1 MSPRTRKN
9 GTPRGERSK
18 ETILEAALPLFA
30 RQGYRGASLASIAS
44 AAGLTQ
50 PGLLHHFPSKEE
62 LLLGLLDWR
71 DRDDGKRLSGLRDGD
86 GLAYLERLEDLVAHN
101 MTAPEL
107 VALFTTL
114 VGEGTSPEHPAHD
127 YFVERYRRIRAR
139 AIRSLREGQLAGEVR
154 DDADLEVIVPLLFA
168 VMDGLQI
175 QWLLDPEIDMVASF
189 DVFAKLVRDQLAAV
203 PAQGTAL
210 S

>member
-1 MSPRTRKN
+1 VNARPRKN

-18 ETILEAALPLFA
+18 EAILSAALPLFA
-30 RQGYRGASLASIAS
+30 QQGYRGASLASIAS

-50 PGLLHHFPSKEE
+50 AGLLHHFRSKEE

-71 DRDDGKRLSGLRDGD
+71 DRDDGRRLSGMRDGD
-86 GLAYLERLEDLVAHN
+86 GLAYLERLEDLVEHN
-101 MTAPEL
+101 ATAPEL
-107 VALFTTL
+107 VRLFTTL
-114 VGEGTSPEHPAHD
+114 VGEGTSSEHPAND

-139 AIRSLREGQLAGEVR
+139 AIRSLREGQLSGEIR
-154 DDADLEVIVPLLFA
+154 DDVDLEAIVPVLFA

-203 PAQGTAL
+203 AV
-210 S
+210 

>member
-71 DRDDGKRLSGLRDGD
+71 DRDDGKRLSVAAYNLTSEFRNSRRSMTRLARSSLDGPWW
-86 GLAYLERLEDLVAHN
+86 A
-101 MTAPEL
+101 TA
-107 VALFTTL
+107 
-114 VGEGTSPEHPAHD
+114 
-127 YFVERYRRIRAR
+127 
-139 AIRSLREGQLAGEVR
+139 
-154 DDADLEVIVPLLFA
+154 
-168 VMDGLQI
+168 
-175 QWLLDPEIDMVASF
+175 
-189 DVFAKLVRDQLAAV
+189 
-203 PAQGTAL
+203 TAM
-210 S
+210 

>member
-1 MSPRTRKN
+1 MRKN

-86 GLAYLERLEDLVAHN
+86 GLGYLERLEDLVAHN
-101 MTAPEL
+101 ATAPEL

-114 VGEGTSPEHPAHD
+114 VGEGTSPEHPAHE
-127 YFVERYRRIRAR
+127 YFVERYRRIRGR
-139 AIRSLREGQLAGEVR
+139 ALRTLREGQHAGEIREDV
-154 DDADLEVIVPLLFA
+154 DLETIVPLLFA

-175 QWLLDPEIDMVASF
+175 QWLLDPDIDMVASF
-189 DVFAKLVRDQLAAV
+189 DAFANLVRDQLAV
-203 PAQGTAL
+203 QPAAST

>member
-86 GLAYLERLEDLVAHN
+86 GLGYLERLEDLVAHN
-101 MTAPEL
+101 ATAPEL

-139 AIRSLREGQLAGEVR
+139 ALRTLREGQQAGEIREDV
-154 DDADLEVIVPLLFA
+154 DLETIVPLLFA

-175 QWLLDPEIDMVASF
+175 QWLLDPDIDMVASF
-189 DVFAKLVRDQLAAV
+189 DAFANLVRDQLAVQA
-203 PAQGTAL
+203 AAGT

>member
-71 DRDDGKRLSGLRDGD
+71 DRDDGKRLSGLPDGD

-203 PAQGTAL
+203 PA
-210 S
+210 

>member
-71 DRDDGKRLSGLRDGD
+71 DRDDGKRLSGLPDGD

-175 QWLLDPEIDMVASF
+175 QWLLDPDIDMVASF

-203 PAQGTAL
+203 PA
-210 S
+210 

>member
-1 MSPRTRKN
+1 MRPRKN

-18 ETILEAALPLFA
+18 EAILAAALPLFA
-30 RQGYRGASLASIAS
+30 AQGFRGASLASIAS

-50 PGLLHHFPSKEE
+50 PGLLHHFRSKEE
-62 LLLGLLDWR
+62 LLLELLDWR
-71 DRDDGKRLSGLRDGD
+71 DRDDGRRLSEMSNGD
-86 GLAYLERLEDLVAHN
+86 GLGYLERLEDLVAHN

-175 QWLLDPEIDMVASF
+175 QWLLDPDIDMVASF

-203 PAQGTAL
+203 PA
-210 S
+210 

>member
-1 MSPRTRKN
+1 VSARPRKN

-18 ETILEAALPLFA
+18 EAILAAALPLFA
-30 RQGYRGASLASIAS
+30 QQGYRGASLASIAS

-50 PGLLHHFPSKEE
+50 PGLLHHFRSKEE

-71 DRDDGKRLSGLRDGD
+71 DRDDGRRLSGMRDGD
-86 GLAYLERLEDLVAHN
+86 GLAYLERLEDLVEHN
-101 MTAPEL
+101 ATAPEL
-107 VALFTTL
+107 VRLFTTL
-114 VGEGTSPEHPAHD
+114 VGEGISSEHPAHD
-127 YFVERYRRIRAR
+127 YFAERYRRIRAR
-139 AIRSLREGQLAGEVR
+139 AIRSLREGQLSGEIR
-154 DDADLEVIVPLLFA
+154 DDVDLEAIVPVLFA

-203 PAQGTAL
+203 PV

>member
-1 MSPRTRKN
+1 MSARPKRN

-18 ETILEAALPLFA
+18 ETILAAALPLFA
-30 RQGYRGASLASIAS
+30 QQGYRGASLASIAS

-71 DRDDGKRLSGLRDGD
+71 DHDDGKRFAGLPDNA
-86 GLAYLERLEDLVAHN
+86 GLGYLDRLEDLVDHN
-101 MTAPEL
+101 ATAPEL
-107 VALFTTL
+107 VRLFMTL
-114 VGEGTSPEHPAHD
+114 VGEGTSEDHPAHG

-139 AIRSLREGQLAGEVR
+139 ALRTLREGQLSGEIREDV
-154 DDADLEVIVPLLFA
+154 DLEVIVPVLFA

-175 QWLLDPEIDMVASF
+175 QWLLDPSIDMAASF
-189 DVFAKLVRDQLAAV
+189 DAFARMVRDQLAAN
-203 PAQGTAL
+203 
-210 S
+210 

>member
-1 MSPRTRKN
+1 MSPRNRKN

-86 GLAYLERLEDLVAHN
+86 GLGYLERLEDLVAHN
-101 MTAPEL
+101 STAPEL

-139 AIRSLREGQLAGEVR
+139 ALRTLREGQQAGEIREDV
-154 DDADLEVIVPLLFA
+154 DLETIVPLLFA

-189 DVFAKLVRDQLAAV
+189 DAFATFVRDQLTAQTV
-203 PAQGTAL
+203 PST

>member
-1 MSPRTRKN
+1 
-9 GTPRGERSK
+9 
-18 ETILEAALPLFA
+18 LPLFA
-30 RQGYRGASLASIAS
+30 QQGYRGASLASIAS

-50 PGLLHHFPSKEE
+50 PGLLHHFRSKEE

-71 DRDDGKRLSGLRDGD
+71 DRDDGRRLSGMRDGD
-86 GLAYLERLEDLVAHN
+86 GLAYLERLEDLVEHN
-101 MTAPEL
+101 ATAPEL
-107 VALFTTL
+107 VRLFTTL
-114 VGEGTSPEHPAHD
+114 VGEGISSEHPAHD
-127 YFVERYRRIRAR
+127 YFAERYRRIRAR
-139 AIRSLREGQLAGEVR
+139 AIRSLREGQLSGEIR
-154 DDADLEVIVPLLFA
+154 DDVDLEAIVPVLFA

-203 PAQGTAL
+203 PV

>member
-1 MSPRTRKN
+1 MSARPKKN

-30 RQGYRGASLASIAS
+30 QQGYRGASLASIAS

-71 DRDDGKRLSGLRDGD
+71 DHNDGKRLSTLPDTAGLG
-86 GLAYLERLEDLVAHN
+86 YLERLEDLVAHN
-101 MTAPEL
+101 ATAPEL
-107 VALFTTL
+107 VRLFTTL
-114 VGEGTSPEHPAHD
+114 VGEGTSPQHPAHD
-127 YFVERYRRIRAR
+127 YFVERYQRIRAR
-139 AIRSLREGQLAGEVR
+139 ALRTLREGQLSGEIREDV
-154 DDADLEVIVPLLFA
+154 DLEVVVPVLFA

-189 DVFAKLVRDQLAAV
+189 DAFARMVRDQLAAN
-203 PAQGTAL
+203 
-210 S
+210 

>member
-71 DRDDGKRLSGLRDGD
+71 DRDDGRRLSGLRDGD
-86 GLAYLERLEDLVAHN
+86 GLGYLERLEDLVAHN
-101 MTAPEL
+101 ATAPEL

-139 AIRSLREGQLAGEVR
+139 ALRTLREGQLAGEIREDV
-154 DDADLEVIVPLLFA
+154 DLETIVPLLFA

-175 QWLLDPEIDMVASF
+175 QWLLDPDIDMVASF
-189 DVFAKLVRDQLAAV
+189 DAFANLVRDQLAVQA
-203 PAQGTAL
+203 AAGT

>member
-1 MSPRTRKN
+1 MRKN

-86 GLAYLERLEDLVAHN
+86 GLGYLERLEDLVAHN
-101 MTAPEL
+101 ATAPEL

-139 AIRSLREGQLAGEVR
+139 ALRTLREGQLAGEIREDV
-154 DDADLEVIVPLLFA
+154 DLETIVPLLFA

-175 QWLLDPEIDMVASF
+175 QWLLDPDIDMVASF
-189 DVFAKLVRDQLAAV
+189 DAFANLVRDQLAVQA
-203 PAQGTAL
+203 AAGT

>member
-71 DRDDGKRLSGLRDGD
+71 DRDDGKRLSGLPDGD

-175 QWLLDPEIDMVASF
+175 QWLLRDPGLDMA
-189 DVFAKLVRDQLAAV
+189 AALAAHLATQLR
-203 PAQGTAL
+203 PAV

>member
-1 MSPRTRKN
+1 MRKN

-71 DRDDGKRLSGLRDGD
+71 DRDDGRRLSGLRDGD
-86 GLAYLERLEDLVAHN
+86 GLGYLERLEDLVAHN
-101 MTAPEL
+101 ATAPG
-107 VALFTTL
+107 A
-114 VGEGTSPEHPAHD
+114 PATCLP
-127 YFVERYRRIRAR
+127 RR
-139 AIRSLREGQLAGEVR
+139 
-154 DDADLEVIVPLLFA
+154 
-168 VMDGLQI
+168 
-175 QWLLDPEIDMVASF
+175 AS
-189 DVFAKLVRDQLAAV
+189 
-203 PAQGTAL
+203 
-210 S
+210 

>member
-1 MSPRTRKN
+1 MPARPKKN

-30 RQGYRGASLASIAS
+30 QQGYRGASLASIAS

-71 DRDDGKRLSGLRDGD
+71 DHNDGKRFSSLPDGAGLG
-86 GLAYLERLEDLVAHN
+86 YLDRLEDLVAHN
-101 MTAPEL
+101 TTAPEL
-107 VALFTTL
+107 VRLFTTL
-114 VGEGTSPEHPAHD
+114 VGEGTSPEHPAHE
-127 YFVERYRRIRAR
+127 YFVERYQRIRAR
-139 AIRSLREGQLAGEVR
+139 ALRTLREGQSSGEIREDV
-154 DDADLEVIVPLLFA
+154 DLEVVVPVLFA

-175 QWLLDPEIDMVASF
+175 QWLLDPSIDMTASF
-189 DVFAKLVRDQLAAV
+189 DAFARMVRDQLAA
-203 PAQGTAL
+203 

>member
-86 GLAYLERLEDLVAHN
+86 GLGYLERLEDLVAHN
-101 MTAPEL
+101 STAPEL

-139 AIRSLREGQLAGEVR
+139 ALRTLREGQQAGEIREDV
-154 DDADLEVIVPLLFA
+154 DLETIVPLLFA

-175 QWLLDPEIDMVASF
+175 QWLLDPDIDMVASF
-189 DVFAKLVRDQLAAV
+189 DAFANLVRDQLAVQA
-203 PAQGTAL
+203 AAGT

>member
-1 MSPRTRKN
+1 MRKN

-86 GLAYLERLEDLVAHN
+86 GLGYLERLEDLVAHN
-101 MTAPEL
+101 STAPEL

-139 AIRSLREGQLAGEVR
+139 ALRTPREGQLAGEIREDV
-154 DDADLEVIVPLLFA
+154 DLETIVPLLFA

-175 QWLLDPEIDMVASF
+175 QWLLDPDIDMVASF
-189 DVFAKLVRDQLAAV
+189 DAFANLVRDQLAVQA
-203 PAQGTAL
+203 ASGT

>member
-1 MSPRTRKN
+1 MSPRLRKN

-86 GLAYLERLEDLVAHN
+86 GLGYLERLEDLVAHN
-101 MTAPEL
+101 ATAPEL

-114 VGEGTSPEHPAHD
+114 VGEGTSPEHPAHE
-127 YFVERYRRIRAR
+127 YFVERYRRIRGR
-139 AIRSLREGQLAGEVR
+139 ALRTLREGQLAGEIREDV
-154 DDADLEVIVPLLFA
+154 DLETIVPLLFA

-175 QWLLDPEIDMVASF
+175 QWLLDPDIDMVASF
-189 DVFAKLVRDQLAAV
+189 DAFATFVRDQLTAQPV
-203 PAQGTAL
+203 PST

>member
-1 MSPRTRKN
+1 MSRRTRKN

-71 DRDDGKRLSGLRDGD
+71 DRDDGKRLSGLPDGD

-175 QWLLDPEIDMVASF
+175 QWLLDPDIDMVASF

-203 PAQGTAL
+203 PA
-210 S
+210 

>member
-1 MSPRTRKN
+1 MRKN

-86 GLAYLERLEDLVAHN
+86 GLGYLERLQDLVAHN
-101 MTAPEL
+101 ATAPEL

-114 VGEGTSPEHPAHD
+114 VGEGSSPEHPAHE
-127 YFVERYRRIRAR
+127 YFVERYRRIRGR
-139 AIRSLREGQLAGEVR
+139 ALRTLREGQHAGEIREDV
-154 DDADLEVIVPLLFA
+154 DLETIVPLLFA

-189 DVFAKLVRDQLAAV
+189 DAFANLVRDQLAV
-203 PAQGTAL
+203 QPAASTP
-210 S
+210 

>member
-114 VGEGTSPEHPAHD
+114 VGEGTSPEHPAHA

-154 DDADLEVIVPLLFA
+154 NDADLEVIVPLLFA

-189 DVFAKLVRDQLAAV
+189 DVFAKLVRDQLAVV
-203 PAQGTAL
+203 PA
-210 S
+210 

>member
-62 LLLGLLDWR
+62 LLLALLDWR
-71 DRDDGKRLSGLRDGD
+71 DRDDGRRLSGLRDGD
-86 GLAYLERLEDLVAHN
+86 GLGYLERLEDLVAHN
-101 MTAPEL
+101 ATAPEL

-139 AIRSLREGQLAGEVR
+139 ALRTLREGQLAGEIREDV
-154 DDADLEVIVPLLFA
+154 DLETIVPLLFA

-175 QWLLDPEIDMVASF
+175 QWLLDPDIDMVASF
-189 DVFAKLVRDQLAAV
+189 DAFANLVRDQLAVQA
-203 PAQGTAL
+203 AAGT

>member
-1 MSPRTRKN
+1 MSARPKKN

-30 RQGYRGASLASIAS
+30 QQGYRGASLASIAA

-71 DRDDGKRLSGLRDGD
+71 DHNDGKRLSTLPDTAGLG
-86 GLAYLERLEDLVAHN
+86 YLERLEDLVAHN
-101 MTAPEL
+101 ATAPEL
-107 VALFTTL
+107 VRLFTTL
-114 VGEGTSPEHPAHD
+114 VGEGTSPQHPAHD
-127 YFVERYRRIRAR
+127 YFVERYQRIRAR
-139 AIRSLREGQLAGEVR
+139 ALRTLREGQLSGEIREDV
-154 DDADLEVIVPLLFA
+154 DLEVVVPVLFA

-189 DVFAKLVRDQLAAV
+189 DAFARMVRDQLA
-203 PAQGTAL
+203 PN
-210 S
+210 

>member
-1 MSPRTRKN
+1 MSARPKKN
-9 GTPRGERSK
+9 GTPRGERSR

-30 RQGYRGASLASIAS
+30 QQGYRGASLASIAA

-71 DRDDGKRLSGLRDGD
+71 DHNDGKRLSTLPDTAGLG
-86 GLAYLERLEDLVAHN
+86 YLERLEDLVAHN
-101 MTAPEL
+101 ATAPEL
-107 VALFTTL
+107 VRLFTTL
-114 VGEGTSPEHPAHD
+114 VGEGTSPQHPAHD
-127 YFVERYRRIRAR
+127 YFVDRYQRIRAR
-139 AIRSLREGQLAGEVR
+139 ALRTLREGQLSGEIREDV
-154 DDADLEVIVPLLFA
+154 DLEVVVPVLFA

-189 DVFAKLVRDQLAAV
+189 DAFARMVRDQLAAN
-203 PAQGTAL
+203 
-210 S
+210 